1 MSMSMSTLH
10 QGCSRCQ
17 VKGGLG
23 LSGRWQDGGTLEP
36 RTDDRGLRCPVS
48 LAPPFITTVSAGFST
63 YQSLTSLAVKWG
75 QWLCLPFRIVVT
87 QWVMR

>member
-1 MSMSMSTLH
+1 MLT
-10 QGCSRCQ
+10 Q

-23 LSGRWQDGGTLEP
+23 LSGGWQDGGTLEP
-36 RTDDRGLRCPVS
+36 RTDDRDLRCPVS
-48 LAPPFITTVSAGFST
+48 QAPPFITTVSASFCT
-63 YQSLTSLAVKWG
+63 YQSLASLAVKWG